1 MIFYSK
7 SMELNIK
14 NGVSFLRFP
23 KLNELGFVNHAFS
36 TKLGGVSNGEFSA
49 MNLSFNRGDS
59 QENVIENYKRLCSA
73 TDIDFNTL
81 VASAQDHNTIIRA
94 VTEKE
99 IGIGI
104 TKPRDLQSVDGLITN
119 VPNVTLVIYFAD
131 CVPILLVD
139 PVKKAI
145 GAVHSGWRGTVK
157 EIVKFAINKMN
168 SEYDCKPE
176 NLICTIGPNINK
188 CCYEVDKNVFNEFNA
203 LSHLS
208 PDKFTQSIG
217 NGKYMIDLSETNKQI
232 LLNCGVKP
240 ENIFISDLCTKCN
253 SELLFSH
260 RATNGKRGVMAG
272 LICIKD

>member
-1 MIFYSK
+1 MIFYSH

-23 KLNELGFVNHAFS
+23 SINKLGFVNHAFS
-36 TKLGGVSNGEFSA
+36 TKLGGISSGEFSS

-59 QENVIENYKRLCSA
+59 YENVIENYKRLCLAS
-73 TDIDFNTL
+73 DINFDTL
-81 VASAQDHNTIIRA
+81 VASAQDHNTFIRT
-94 VTEKE
+94 VTDKE

-131 CVPILLVD
+131 CVPIILVD

-157 EIVKFAINKMN
+157 EIAKVAIDKMKI
-168 SEYDCKPE
+168 EYGCNPE
-176 NLICTIGPNINK
+176 NFICTIGPNINK
-188 CCYEVDKNVFNEFNA
+188 CCYEVDENVFKEFNK
-203 LSHLS
+203 LTHLS
-208 PDKFTQSIG
+208 PEKFIQHT
-217 NGKYMIDLSETNKQI
+217 NNNKYMIDLSETNKQI
-232 LLNCGVKP
+232 LLNCGVQEK
-240 ENIFISDLCTKCN
+240 NISVSDLCTKCN

-260 RATNGKRGVMAG
+260 RATNGRRGGMAG
-272 LICIKD
+272 FVCIK